1 MSRLSDKKFESV
13 KERLNSAI
21 HEIVFAVQHVE
32 DDNLEDAGT
41 CLVTAQGTIEHV
53 AEELI
58 DAGFEHPATQNPQP
72 TPP

>member
-21 HEIVFAVQHVE
+21 HEIVFAVQHAE

-41 CLVTAQGTIEHV
+41 CLVTAQGTIDHV

-58 DAGFEHPATQNPQP
+58 DASYQATSNHQP
-72 TPP
+72 STRR